1 MRVHKA
7 RAKGCQAPLAR
18 FKLRPLSQT
27 VYKAAKH
34 RSLRTDARLTDL
46 K

>member
-7 RAKGCQAPLAR
+7 CAKGCQAPLAR
-18 FKLRPLSQT
+18 FKLRPLSRV
-27 VYKAAKH
+27 VYKAAQH
-34 RSLRTDARLTDL
+34 QSLRTDARLTDL